1 VAPRRAHRRV
11 HSGQIVT
18 AQAAA
23 VVVVLTSGHPGGLA
37 TATLLLAV
45 AFGRL
50 RGRWLFQ
57 WIRPAAGLAVR
68 RARGARWPVAPAGGD
83 DGTTVLEVG
92 LPAGGIAAPV
102 ELPPVELFRTGDPPV
117 AVGLLVNGCAA
128 PDRRDLAA
136 SSYRDLAGGGTL
148 TTRRLLLTVRV
159 PHGGDLDAAVRRIA
173 RRLAPLTVRPLPAA
187 DAGEPVRERWSAV
200 RAGALEHVTYHLSG
214 VDADVLPR
222 LLALPAVASSVAVR
236 DGDMLVRVACAP
248 GGGAQD
254 SGAPA
259 PDRVLRG
266 LLAARGGTLCR
277 LDGEHLPGLAA
288 TLPGLPASLPPV
300 APPARAAAPGPRR
313 VLRVP
318 AAGVALGRD
327 HASAPVLVDLF
338 GPAPVRLLLVGDLG
352 LTRLLVWRALGAGA
366 RVRVHTGRW
375 EAWERVWEA
384 AAGAP
389 LCVATPGQTG
399 GGTPHEPVL
408 HLLDSPAAGFPE
420 PADGGWCAQ
429 VVIRP
434 RVTSADSPVLSRAE
448 VVVARALDE
457 PESTLVSAALGLGRA
472 GTALRH
478 VDSQSLTVVCQ
489 GTPREL
495 LPALTAVERDLV
507 GGGSA
512 AAAGMARSP
521 AWVSS

>member
-1 VAPRRAHRRV
+1 MAPRRAHRRV

-23 VVVVLTSGHPGGLA
+23 VVVVLTAGHPGGLA
-37 TATLLLAV
+37 AATLLLAV

-57 WIRPAAGLAVR
+57 WIHPAAGLAVR
-68 RARGARWPVAPAGGD
+68 TARGARWPTVPAGAG

-92 LPAGGIAAPV
+92 PPTGGIATPV
-102 ELPPVELFRTGDPPV
+102 ELPPVELLATGDPPV
-117 AVGLLVNGCAA
+117 AVGLLVNGCTA
-128 PDRRDLAA
+128 PDRGGPPAT
-136 SSYRDLAGGGTL
+136 SYRDLTGGGTL
-148 TTRRLLLTVRV
+148 TTRRLLLTARA
-159 PHGGDLDAAVRRIA
+159 PDGGDLDGAVRRIG
-173 RRLAPLTVRPLPAA
+173 RRLAPLTVRPLPAPA
-187 DAGEPVRERWSAV
+187 AGEPARERWSAV
-200 RAGALEHVTYHLSG
+200 RAGALDHVTYHLSG
-214 VDADVLPR
+214 IDADVLPR
-222 LLALPAVASSVAVR
+222 LLALPAVATTVAVR
-236 DGDMLVRVACAP
+236 DGGMLVRVACAP
-248 GGGAQD
+248 DGGV
-254 SGAPA
+254 PA
-259 PDRVLRG
+259 TDRALRA
-266 LLAARGGTLCR
+266 LLAARGGALCR

-288 TLPGLPASLPPV
+288 TLPGLPTSLPRV
-300 APPARAAAPGPRR
+300 ASRAGAAGDGPRR

-318 AAGVALGRD
+318 AAGVAVGRD
-327 HASAPVLVDLF
+327 HAGAPVLVDLF
-338 GPAPVRLLLVGDLG
+338 GPAPVRLLLVGDL
-352 LTRLLVWRALGAGA
+352 RLAWVLVWRALGAGV

-375 EAWERVWEA
+375 GAWRPLAEA

-389 LCVATPGQTG
+389 LHVAAPGPAD

-408 HLLDSPAAGFPE
+408 HLLDSPAAGFPD
-420 PADGGWCAQ
+420 PADGRWCAQ
-429 VVIRP
+429 VVVRP
-434 RVTSADSPVLSRAE
+434 QVVAADSPVLARAE

-489 GTPREL
+489 GTPREVM
-495 LPALTAVERDLV
+495 PALTAAERDLV
-507 GGGSA
+507 GRGSA